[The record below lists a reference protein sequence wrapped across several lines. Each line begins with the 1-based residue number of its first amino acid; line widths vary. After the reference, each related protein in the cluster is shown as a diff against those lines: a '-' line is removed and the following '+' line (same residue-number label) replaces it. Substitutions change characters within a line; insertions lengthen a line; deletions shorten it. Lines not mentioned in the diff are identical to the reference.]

1 MYLHILQCD
10 PNNLQ
15 YESILSSFASRD
27 LTDRF
32 KATGIPTLIVVTQDG
47 QLITNNGRSEVTE
60 KGTKVFQQWLSATL
74 SPTISS
80 DCYDFI
86 DR

>member
-1 MYLHILQCD
+1 MDLNEILQL
-10 PNNLQ
+10 NTFYQFFL
-15 YESILSSFASRD
+15 SRD

-32 KATGIPTLIVVTQDG
+32 KATGIPSLIVVTQDG
-47 QLITNNGRSEVTE
+47 QLITHNGRSEVTE

-74 SPTISS
+74 SPSISA
-80 DCYDFI
+80 DCQEYI

>member
-1 MYLHILQCD
+1 MDLNEILQL
-10 PNNLQ
+10 NTFYQFFL
-15 YESILSSFASRD
+15 SRD

-74 SPTISS
+74 SPSISA
-80 DCYDFI
+80 DCHEYI

>member
-1 MYLHILQCD
+1 M
-10 PNNLQ
+10 
-15 YESILSSFASRD
+15 
-27 LTDRF
+27 
-32 KATGIPTLIVVTQDG
+32 VTQDG

-74 SPTISS
+74 SPSISA
-80 DCYDFI
+80 DCQEYI